1 MWTLQK
7 DTEKV
12 LSDVFDFLKIDIL
25 LVNLT
30 PSRRGNAFRGT
41 RNGVTITTEQVF
53 PSTENW
59 SCLSPNDLYWCSQIE
74 IMRKLY
80 AVPKFLYV
88 KNCYLFFLFRHLG
101 FIVKNRQKTWN
112 PIRILKLIIG
122 SIYLFLQDKCL
133 KLVFDGYLRLTSIQV
148 KK

>member
-1 MWTLQK
+1 MS
-7 DTEKV
+7 E
-12 LSDVFDFLKIDIL
+12 LKKFTS
-25 LVNLT
+25 N
-30 PSRRGNAFRGT
+30 
-41 RNGVTITTEQVF
+41 
-53 PSTENW
+53 
-59 SCLSPNDLYWCSQIE
+59 
-74 IMRKLY
+74 
-80 AVPKFLYV
+80 PKFLYV

-133 KLVFDGYLRLTSIQV
+133 KLVFDGYLRLTSMQV